1 MGAHQSKRYSD
12 SEVCLSPLKDGTFFD
27 ITFGKRSRHYNKQN
41 SEEDSQSSH
50 KNKKGFED
58 PGAPSTPYTSNP
70 PSPHFLRPRAKTI
83 SQAYPSLAFWR
94 LRHSHQPYVKEF
106 ETSAKDRLPAV
117 FRWKCPKM
125 DKQGVGKLEA
135 QEHHKSHP
143 KTVSIVGSWDGW
155 KKRLPLVF
163 SEEHFAMIIE
173 LPEGTHHYRFLVD
186 NEWTYDDK
194 LPSSTENGTGFMN
207 NILEVKKSD
216 FEVFD
221 ALADD
226 LASGQDSNNRY
237 SKDIPS
243 PKLLVDWDRLFCSS
257 SNSAGSQNANGG
269 TFSGPPILPPQ
280 LLQVILNKDIPYH
293 YEPELLPEPNHVMIN
308 HLYALS
314 IKDGVMVMSCTHRH
328 NKKYVTTLL
337 YKPVVQ

>member
-163 SEEHFAMIIE
+163 R
-173 LPEGTHHYRFLVD
+173 LL
-186 NEWTYDDK
+186 NQ
-194 LPSSTENGTGFMN
+194 
-207 NILEVKKSD
+207 IL
-216 FEVFD
+216 
-221 ALADD
+221 
-226 LASGQDSNNRY
+226 
-237 SKDIPS
+237 I
-243 PKLLVDWDRLFCSS
+243 
-257 SNSAGSQNANGG
+257 
-269 TFSGPPILPPQ
+269 
-280 LLQVILNKDIPYH
+280 
-293 YEPELLPEPNHVMIN
+293 
-308 HLYALS
+308 
-314 IKDGVMVMSCTHRH
+314 
-328 NKKYVTTLL
+328 
-337 YKPVVQ
+337 